1 MAIGANM
8 VDKSTKTDI
17 PIDDQRRMWSRW
29 NAIGRER
36 VLPEGPKRQAAV
48 VEDWLRSLRRTDL
61 DLIDVGCGAGWMC
74 ERLIPYGR
82 VVGTDFVEDVLQRA
96 QTRMPRIR
104 FVAGDFMALDF
115 ARSSFDVVVTL
126 EVLSHVWDQTAFL
139 ARVASLLRP
148 GGLLMLSTQN
158 RPVLERWSVVG
169 AAEPGQLRRWVNAS
183 ELRALLRPSFDL
195 LQMTS
200 VQPVGD
206 QGFLRVLNSVKLNQ
220 VFRAALGARRV
231 ERIKERLML
240 GHTLMALA
248 RKR

>member
-1 MAIGANM
+1 MA
-8 VDKSTKTDI
+8 DKASRIDI

-29 NAIGRER
+29 NAAGRER
-36 VLPEGPKRQAAV
+36 ALPEGPLRQAAV
-48 VEDWLRSLRRTDL
+48 VEAWLQPLRRTDL

-74 ERLIPYGR
+74 ERLLPYGR
-82 VVGTDFVEDVLQRA
+82 VVGTDFADDVVQRA
-96 QTRMPRIR
+96 QARLPQVE

-115 ARSSFDVVVTL
+115 APASFDVVVTL
-126 EVLSHVWDQTAFL
+126 EVLSHVWDQAAFL
-139 ARVASLLRP
+139 ARVASLLGP

-206 QGFLRVLNSVKLNQ
+206 QGFLRVVNSVKVNQ